1 MPDIWSLVKTSDN
14 KNIFYKLRYNI
25 LQISKETEAITQT
38 WDASLCLLKITY
50 TIVDKAKS
58 VSLGLVGLQS
68 NCACR
73 HKNVKCQ
80 FLLQSCCTCH
90 LSAAHHLVT
99 KYKALFS
106 LCWYFTIISDRPRQN
121 SPRKTM
127 LAVVRSARLSLP
139 HHTDKIIT
147 KSWW

>member
-1 MPDIWSLVKTSDN
+1 MPDIWSLIKTSDN

-50 TIVDKAKS
+50 TIVDKAKT

-106 LCWYFTIISDRPRQN
+106 LSGILQLSVTGRDKTVPARQCWLLSG
-121 SPRKTM
+121 
-127 LAVVRSARLSLP
+127 VRGYLCPTTLTRS
-139 HHTDKIIT
+139 
-147 KSWW
+147 